1 MVDVVP
7 PARVRC
13 REIGLGDLDDI
24 ANLLTIGFATRTR
37 DYWVRVLRRL
47 SEHVAPPGLP
57 KYGYLLESNGAP
69 VGVIVLIFSLI
80 CVNGEKRIRC
90 NVSSWYVAPSYRSYA
105 TMLVSHALKHK
116 HVTYFNI
123 TPSSHTLPILEAQ
136 GYQRYCNGWFVA
148 APALS
153 LRSNGAAVRA
163 LAPDTCPD
171 EKLPPAEIEL
181 LSTHAS
187 YGCMSLICHSA
198 ERIYPFVFA
207 PRRGRLKYG
216 LLPFAQLVYC
226 RDQAD
231 FVRFAGPL
239 GRFLAWR
246 GFPLVLLDSNGPVH
260 GLVGAY
266 FDNRP
271 KYFKGPD
278 RPRLGDLAYSELAM
292 FEIAGD
298 WIWKDWRFRSTGEFP
313 LLRLKPMLRRR

>member
-7 PARVRC
+7 PARIRC
-13 REIGLGDLDDI
+13 REIRIGDLDDI
-24 ANLLTIGFATRTR
+24 ANLLTLGFATRTR
-37 DYWVRVLRRL
+37 DHWVRVLQRL
-47 SEHVAPPGLP
+47 SEHIAPPGLP

-69 VGVIVLIFSLI
+69 VGVILLIFSSI
-80 CVNGEKRIRC
+80 SVNGESKIRC
-90 NVSSWYVAPSYRSYA
+90 NVSSWYVAPSFRSYA
-105 TMLVSHALKHK
+105 TMLVSRALKHK

-123 TPSSHTLPILEAQ
+123 TPGRQTLPILEAQ
-136 GYQRYCNGWFVA
+136 GYQRYCSGWLVA

-153 LRSNGAAVRA
+153 MRSFGTDVQVFD
-163 LAPDTCPD
+163 PDTRPD
-171 EKLPPAEIEL
+171 ENLPANEIEL
-181 LSTHAS
+181 LATHAR
-187 YGCMSLICHSA
+187 YGCLSLMCSSA
-198 ERIYPFVFA
+198 DGRYPFVFA

-239 GRFLAWR
+239 GRYLAWR
-246 GFPLVLLDSNGPVH
+246 GFPLVVLDSNGPVR
-260 GLVGAY
+260 GLLGAY
-266 FDNRP
+266 FDNHP

-278 RPRLGDLAYSELAM
+278 RPRVGDLAYSELAM

-313 LLRLKPMLRRR
+313 LLRLKPLNRRR